1 MTEIKAYLTGN
12 HEIEM
17 LKDFMDPE
25 TDTGIDN
32 IHLQWADEL
41 YYLLESLGNQIV
53 TAPGFDERYWRAHLG
68 KED

>member
-1 MTEIKAYLTGN
+1 MTEIKAHLTGN
-12 HEIEM
+12 EIEM

-32 IHLQWADEL
+32 VNLRWTDEL
-41 YYLLESLGNQIV
+41 YYLLESLGKIV